1 MLIVMAQSTAKR
13 ALEVKYCGECK
24 KFKYEDIDGWG
35 VCSSLQRY
43 SHCSSKCLIN
53 ETKQLKS

>member
-1 MLIVMAQSTAKR
+1 MAQSTTIR
-13 ALEVKYCGECK
+13 AREVKHCGECK
-24 KFKYEDIDGWG
+24 KFKFEDIDGWG

-43 SHCSSKCLIN
+43 SHCSSKCLMI

>member
-1 MLIVMAQSTAKR
+1 MAQSTAKR

-43 SHCSSKCLIN
+43 SHCSDKCRVT
-53 ETKQLKS
+53 ETKHKKS